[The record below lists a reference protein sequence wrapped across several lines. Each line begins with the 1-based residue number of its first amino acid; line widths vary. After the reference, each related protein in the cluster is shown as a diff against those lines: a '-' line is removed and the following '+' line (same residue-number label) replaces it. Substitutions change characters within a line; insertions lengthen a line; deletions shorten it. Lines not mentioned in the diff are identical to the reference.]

1 MDTFP
6 EGNISKVHEDAPTL
20 LFVPNLSSFNTLV
33 ATINETWLKQNWEIF
48 LLFKSRRIVVIKNRI
63 KEDE

>member
-48 LLFKSRRIVVIKNRI
+48 YYLKVEELLL
-63 KEDE
+63 